1 MLPIHT
7 EVAEINPRRLF
18 IFSHTKVGKTSL
30 LSALPNN
37 LIIDTE
43 DGSEFISGIKFNLLN
58 ESAKQGKGKYTL
70 LKELTDEIKKEK
82 QFYDYISID
91 TATGLEDIAREI
103 AVHLYKKSN
112 MGKSFTGTDVVSEL
126 PQGSGL
132 LNSFYRN

>member
-1 MLPIHT
+1 MLPVYQ
-7 EVAEINPRRLF
+7 EVATVNPRRLF

-43 DGSEFISGIKFNLLN
+43 DGSEFISGIKLNLKN
-58 ESAKQGKGKYTL
+58 EAAKLGKGRFTL

-82 QFYDYISID
+82 AFYDYISLD
-91 TATGLEDIAREI
+91 TATGLEDLARDV
-103 AVHLYKKSN
+103 ATYLYKKSN
-112 MGKSFTGTDVVSEL
+112 MGKSFAGTDVVSEL

-132 LNSFYRN
+132 